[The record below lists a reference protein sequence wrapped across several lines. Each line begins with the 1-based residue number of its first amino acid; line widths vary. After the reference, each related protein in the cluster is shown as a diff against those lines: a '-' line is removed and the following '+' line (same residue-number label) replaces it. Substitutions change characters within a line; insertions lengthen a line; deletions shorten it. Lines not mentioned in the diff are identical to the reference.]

1 MDDTQALSAS
11 RQIVIKMKE
20 AGINLVALDFD
31 FTVIDV
37 HTGGRWQGSADD
49 LATHIRPFFR
59 HLIPEVNRSGNASSY
74 KPVLC
79 MIWMMMMMM
88 MIIIMTKWHW
98 LPLLYLIYH
107 RSMVYI

>member
-1 MDDTQALSAS
+1 MDVKITDCHYPLITSLLSLSIYTDNYWGDMDETAALHAS

-37 HTGGRWQGSADD
+37 HTGGRWQGSADE

-59 HLIPEVNRSGNASSY
+59 FLIPEVNQAGKGPRSSS
-74 KPVLC
+74 
-79 MIWMMMMMM
+79 
-88 MIIIMTKWHW
+88 
-98 LPLLYLIYH
+98 
-107 RSMVYI
+107 